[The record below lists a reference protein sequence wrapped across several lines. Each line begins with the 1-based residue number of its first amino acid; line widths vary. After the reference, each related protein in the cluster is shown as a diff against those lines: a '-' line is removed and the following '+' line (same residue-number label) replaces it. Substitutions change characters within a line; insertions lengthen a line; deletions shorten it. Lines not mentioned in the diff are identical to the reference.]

1 MDTKEYSKR
10 PPQMKVNE
18 KWIDLNRCFAKGVG
32 NYLTADAVR
41 DALVVAKRIWY
52 RYLKELSNGWKPN
65 PLEENTDPNL
75 RAALEAMGW
84 LGTQEEINQAH
95 QAYLAK
101 LESGET
107 PFDDGLTSFEWSESE
122 LAPVTVTFAE

>member
-1 MDTKEYSKR
+1 
-10 PPQMKVNE
+10 MKVNG
-18 KWIDLNRCFAKGVG
+18 KWIDLKHVFAKGVEG
-32 NYLTADAVR
+32 YLTADAVR
-41 DALVVAKRIWY
+41 DALVIAKSVWY
-52 RYLKELSNGWKPN
+52 RYLKDLSNGWKPN

-101 LESGET
+101 LES
-107 PFDDGLTSFEWSESE
+107 E